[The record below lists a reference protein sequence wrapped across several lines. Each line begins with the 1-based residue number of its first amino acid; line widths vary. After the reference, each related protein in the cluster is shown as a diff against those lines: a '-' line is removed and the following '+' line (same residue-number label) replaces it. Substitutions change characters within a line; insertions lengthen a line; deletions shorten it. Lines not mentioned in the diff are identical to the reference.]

1 MFKNYTPYIPQ
12 GIGETLDMLGFMMLA
27 APTFVDDSGY
37 FPDRNID
44 TTFYALNEGLQLIR
58 KRLGDEKYATL
69 VDMSAQMKAHFKAD
83 PLDETADGL
92 AGRELILEMID
103 ILKGRKKKDVP
114 RN

>member
-1 MFKNYTPYIPQ
+1 MADHYIPE
-12 GIGETLDMLGFMMLA
+12 GKSEILDMLGFMMLSS
-27 APTFVDDSGY
+27 PTFTDKSGF

-44 TTFYALNEGLQLIR
+44 TVFYDLSQGLRLIR
-58 KRLGDEKYATL
+58 KKLGDEKYATL

-92 AGRELILEMID
+92 AGRELILDMID

-114 RN
+114 ES

>member
-1 MFKNYTPYIPQ
+1 
-12 GIGETLDMLGFMMLA
+12 
-27 APTFVDDSGY
+27 
-37 FPDRNID
+37 
-44 TTFYALNEGLQLIR
+44 
-58 KRLGDEKYATL
+58 
-69 VDMSAQMKAHFKAD
+69 QMKAHFKAD